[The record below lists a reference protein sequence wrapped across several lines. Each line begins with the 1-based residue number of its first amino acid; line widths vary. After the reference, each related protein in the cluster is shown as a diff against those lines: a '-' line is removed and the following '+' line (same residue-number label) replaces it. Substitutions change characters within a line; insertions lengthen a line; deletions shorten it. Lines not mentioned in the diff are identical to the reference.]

1 MYLLIAT
8 TGPLLRTFP
17 MTHRLSIRI
26 AVMCLRSRSTLP
38 LLAVGRWVL
47 LAKEMF
53 GAIEQAVRQRIVRA
67 TCVRIGEQH

>member
-1 MYLLIAT
+1 MCLLIAT

-17 MTHRLSIRI
+17 MTHSLSIRI
-26 AVMCLRSRSTLP
+26 AEMCLRSRSALP

-47 LAKEMF
+47 LANEMF

>member
-1 MYLLIAT
+1 
-8 TGPLLRTFP
+8 
-17 MTHRLSIRI
+17 MTHSLSIRI
-26 AVMCLRSRSTLP
+26 AEMCLRSRSTP
-38 LLAVGRWVL
+38 SLLAVGAWVL

>member
-1 MYLLIAT
+1 
-8 TGPLLRTFP
+8 
-17 MTHRLSIRI
+17 MTHSLTIHV
-26 AVMCLRSRSTLP
+26 AEMCPRSRSTLP

-53 GAIEQAVRQRIVRA
+53 GTIEQAVRQRIVRV

>member
-1 MYLLIAT
+1 
-8 TGPLLRTFP
+8 

-26 AVMCLRSRSTLP
+26 AVMCLRSRSILP